1 MFCKFISFGIF
12 SRLGARAGEFFV
24 SQEYRVVTHRISLL
38 HIDLD

>member
-12 SRLGARAGEFFV
+12 SRLGARVGEFFV